1 MSSET
6 EISSVSDS
14 FRMLD
19 GIFSENRVSFAVLAL
34 IWVVAIA
41 AVVVLPDTI
50 PVHWGSDSAEPDRW
64 GSRFELLIIPS
75 LMTIPCLVCMGV
87 ARAVKG
93 ETYGDG
99 RSSGLFMQRVTVGL
113 AVFFLLLEFGILIL
127 IAINL

>member
-19 GIFSENRVSFAVLAL
+19 GIFSENCVSFAVLAL

-64 GSRFELLIIPS
+64 GSMLPGNEDES
-75 LMTIPCLVCMGV
+75 LKVLPENSGS
-87 ARAVKG
+87 RAFCSYI
-93 ETYGDG
+93 EI
-99 RSSGLFMQRVTVGL
+99 RSEYLSDSQYSSCSWNSVS
-113 AVFFLLLEFGILIL
+113 
-127 IAINL
+127 